1 MHKLLMKRVKYAKKI
16 IREGFNSPFL
26 ILDSQE
32 TDLGV
37 SVSFWKGK
45 KRVGLNLKK
54 GYYTIYRKV
63 NNRYECLYV
72 GKTDQSI
79 YHRVNR
85 WAKGIAGRLRPDENH
100 AAATR
105 ARLDG
110 VRLTDQLYIK
120 YVDQDAVNRIID
132 DASIRCEPL
141 DEWIAPLLKSKYNR
155 RTFNVGLEPFFK

>member
-1 MHKLLMKRVKYAKKI
+1 M
-16 IREGFNSPFL
+16 
-26 ILDSQE
+26 
-32 TDLGV
+32 
-37 SVSFWKGK
+37 
-45 KRVGLNLKK
+45 NLKTLARIYK
-54 GYYTIYRKV
+54 LNISIILFVVLFSLIHFLQPSLVYNKDRAHLSMKSGYYTIYRQIGK
-63 NNRYECLYV
+63 RMECLYV
-72 GKTDQSI
+72 GKSDHSI
-79 YHRVNR
+79 HQRVNR
-85 WAKGIAGRLRPDENH
+85 WAKGVAGRLRPDENH
-100 AAATR
+100 SAATR